1 LVRGEDEAPDL
12 QGYRG
17 AVRSIATASRLRRF
31 PEAASLRT
39 DAALAVG
46 VAVVEIGATLSIA
59 GSQHHRAALDPGA
72 FTLLIAGAL
81 ALVARRQAP
90 VGVLTVVFATTLA
103 YRLLNYPDGPNHLA
117 FLVAVV
123 TVIMAGRRWVG
134 WASLALAYI
143 AFVWLPVWVGVES
156 FPGVAHT
163 TGLLAWVLAIGCA
176 AEIARVRG
184 ERARDAAR
192 SRREEARRRA
202 SEERLRVA
210 RELHDT
216 VAHNLSLIHV
226 HANVARH
233 LMDERPE
240 QTRAALDA
248 IKSASKEALDE
259 LRSVLDLL
267 RGPGEAAPRA
277 PTAGL
282 ERLDELIARTRAVG
296 LPVQALTEGAPSAL
310 PPAVDVAA
318 FRIVQEALTNAT
330 RHAPNAATS
339 VRIVYHPQELLVQ
352 VENEPCGVAP
362 NETVNGSAG
371 GGNGIAGM
379 RERAMVLGGDLHAG
393 PRADGGFRVLARLPL
408 TESR

>member
-1 LVRGEDEAPDL
+1 MVRGEDEAPDL

-59 GSQHHRAALDPGA
+59 GSQHHRAALDPAA

-248 IKSASKEALDE
+248 IKSASKEAL
-259 LRSVLDLL
+259 
-267 RGPGEAAPRA
+267 
-277 PTAGL
+277 
-282 ERLDELIARTRAVG
+282 
-296 LPVQALTEGAPSAL
+296 
-310 PPAVDVAA
+310 
-318 FRIVQEALTNAT
+318 TNAT
-330 RHAPNAATS
+330 RHAPGAATS